1 MSSERYS
8 LLLGVKN
15 LSAVFILKHSIIYM
29 SALIFYMFLGV
40 KSLENNKN
48 IKNLM
53 TKVLI
58 YSYELP

>member
-1 MSSERYS
+1 
-8 LLLGVKN
+8 
-15 LSAVFILKHSIIYM
+15 
-29 SALIFYMFLGV
+29 MFLGV